1 METSAANSN
10 NIELAFKKLIQ
21 GILHQFLFFYI
32 GIYIN
37 MIKNNMEMDN
47 NTRIS
52 KGQKVKILES
62 VNIESK
68 GCCGGK

>member
-1 METSAANSN
+1 
-10 NIELAFKKLIQ
+10 
-21 GILHQFLFFYI
+21 
-32 GIYIN
+32 